1 MKVLL
6 KNMNSMIK
14 KILIAS
20 LLLLTIMGLSAQQ
33 SSIIEDVLV
42 NSVEEKVAS
51 MQELIGFDDEQA
63 QQLRETELNFLLEV
77 NKAEHCFL
85 CKKQKRIEKLKRER
99 DTELQT
105 ILERDQYIK
114 YDAIENKRIKKHPL
128 WAK

>member
-1 MKVLL
+1 M
-6 KNMNSMIK
+6 K
-14 KILIAS
+14 KILVLSI
-20 LLLLTIMGLSAQQ
+20 LLLTIIGLSAQQ
-33 SSIIEDVLV
+33 SSIIEKVLA
-42 NSVEEKVAS
+42 NSVEEKITS
-51 MQELIGFDDEQA
+51 MQELIGFDDAQA

-85 CKKQKRIEKLKRER
+85 CKKQKRIEKLKQER
-99 DTELQT
+99 DTELQK